1 MFIWLSYRIT
11 KRRRFSVRCKIF
23 ANPYYDGVLRQHIGQ
38 DEKVGEYI
46 MKDPIFEKS
55 WEQISS
61 LIVTLNPEYK
71 KERKSYLTVT
81 FG

>member
-1 MFIWLSYRIT
+1 
-11 KRRRFSVRCKIF
+11 
-23 ANPYYDGVLRQHIGQ
+23 VLRQHIGQ

-46 MKDPIFEKS
+46 MKDPILEKS

>member
-1 MFIWLSYRIT
+1 M
-11 KRRRFSVRCKIF
+11 
-23 ANPYYDGVLRQHIGQ
+23 LRQHIGQ

-46 MKDPIFEKS
+46 MKEPILEKS

-71 KERKSYLTVT
+71 KKENHTLQLLLDERTESIVRFL
-81 FG
+81 